1 MSNKDMKRHNID
13 RGICP
18 NELQFQKTFVDFL
31 NKIDCDS
38 YGYASDKHNLRDN
51 NRGGI
56 VTDLFTIRPFYWG
69 SNKDEQL
76 KPNFEYH
83 GKEYIDIEW
92 YKYPLRG
99 STSNIELSYEKLCE
113 ILQDCLTYYNSI
125 NSIHSDKEE
134 INRCEDEKMLQ
145 VAINFAKEKHKFQL
159 DKADEPY
166 INHLMWV
173 MDDMDSNVEKIV
185 AILHDIVE
193 DTDVEFE
200 DLIKLGFSDEI
211 VEAIK
216 AITKAKGQDYDE
228 YLEQVKKNDIA
239 RKVKLSDLYHN
250 MDLRRL
256 KEITELDLKRKEK
269 YEKAFECLIKK

>member
-1 MSNKDMKRHNID
+1 
-13 RGICP
+13 
-18 NELQFQKTFVDFL
+18 
-31 NKIDCDS
+31 
-38 YGYASDKHNLRDN
+38 
-51 NRGGI
+51 
-56 VTDLFTIRPFYWG
+56 
-69 SNKDEQL
+69 
-76 KPNFEYH
+76 
-83 GKEYIDIEW
+83 
-92 YKYPLRG
+92 
-99 STSNIELSYEKLCE
+99 
-113 ILQDCLTYYNSI
+113 
-125 NSIHSDKEE
+125 
-134 INRCEDEKMLQ
+134 MLQ